1 MVFWWILG
9 GIVVLLLLILLL
21 RVGVNITFGE
31 TLRIVAKVGPVK
43 IPLVPAP
50 EKKKKQIKTAD
61 KPADKEKEKPEHP
74 EKKEGT
80 ARPTFRDIRPALP
93 VLWEALK
100 KALAKTRRRM
110 RIDPMQLSVTFG
122 GDDPAQLA
130 QVYGWANTAMWT
142 VMPQLERLLQMPDP
156 HIHLEANFES
166 NKTIA
171 KGAVGISFRIGD
183 LLSIVLT
190 LAVPVLRWYMK
201 WKKKPVV
208 KQTENTQNA

>member
-31 TLRIVAKVGPVK
+31 TLCIVAKIGPVK

-50 EKKKKQIKTAD
+50 AKKKKQTKATD
-61 KPADKEKEKPEHP
+61 NPTNQEKVKPEQ
-74 EKKEGT
+74 KAGT
-80 ARPTFRDIRPALP
+80 VRPTFRDIRPALS
-93 VLWEALK
+93 VFWEALK

-110 RIDPMQLSVTFG
+110 RVDPMQLSVTFG

-156 HIHLEANFES
+156 HIHLETNFES